1 MKSHRQSILREANA
15 RACEGMTERRRLI
28 LQIAAQQSQS
38 GPKFSRILIYDDI
51 SFPCIPTYDFQRHR
65 YSAGSTIC
73 RTDFGLTECVITEHK
88 NVFGS
93 NLPSSQVP
101 GRGRVF
107 VRVWKFE
114 VSDQQSGFQRQLKMF
129 RNQYDT
135 DITTYSPQ
143 GRLHQVEYAM
153 EAVKQGSAV
162 VGLRSDTHV
171 VLAALKRS
179 TADLASHQK
188 KLSEIDTHVG
198 IAIAGLTA
206 DARVL
211 SRFMRN
217 ECLNH
222 SYVYGSPMP
231 VSRLAL
237 AVADKCQISTQRASK
252 RPYGVGLL
260 IAGYDSSGPHLFQT
274 CPSGNYFEYVSIA
287 IGARS
292 QSAKTYLER
301 TFTEFSSCDLDA
313 LTKHAVTAL
322 RETVSSSKDTDLTV
336 ENTSVAVVGKGMPL
350 TIFED
355 DKVKPFLDAL
365 HEDSTGA
372 LENDDSSSPSPLE
385 T

>member
-1 MKSHRQSILREANA
+1 
-15 RACEGMTERRRLI
+15 
-28 LQIAAQQSQS
+28 
-38 GPKFSRILIYDDI
+38 
-51 SFPCIPTYDFQRHR
+51 
-65 YSAGSTIC
+65 
-73 RTDFGLTECVITEHK
+73 
-88 NVFGS
+88 
-93 NLPSSQVP
+93 
-101 GRGRVF
+101 
-107 VRVWKFE
+107 
-114 VSDQQSGFQRQLKMF
+114 MF

-162 VGLRSDTHV
+162 VGVRSETHV
-171 VLAALKRS
+171 VLATLKRS
-179 TADLASHQK
+179 TADLAAHQK
-188 KLSEIDTHVG
+188 KLSEVDTHVG

-211 SRFMRN
+211 SRFMRT

-222 SYVYGSPMP
+222 SYVYGVPVP

-237 AVADKCQISTQRASK
+237 AVADKCQVSTQRASK

-260 IAGYDSSGPHLFQT
+260 IAGYDNTGPHLYQT
-274 CPSGNYFEYVSIA
+274 CPSGNYYEYVSMA

-301 TFTEFSSCDLDA
+301 TFTEFRTCDLDA

-336 ENTSVAVVGKGMPL
+336 ENTSVAIVGKDIPF
-350 TIFED
+350 IIYED
-355 DKVKPFLDAL
+355 EKVKPFLDSL
-365 HEDSTGA
+365 
-372 LENDDSSSPSPLE
+372 NDDISPATDTDGSSAAPMQE